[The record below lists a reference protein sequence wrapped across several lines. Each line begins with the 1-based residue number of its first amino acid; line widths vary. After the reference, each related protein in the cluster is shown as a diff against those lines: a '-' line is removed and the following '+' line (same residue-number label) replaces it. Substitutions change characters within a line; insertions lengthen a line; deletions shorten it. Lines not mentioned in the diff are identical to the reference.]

1 MKLVKGYLGS
11 DVRMDGSLETNDS
24 LRIDATFV
32 GNVSSTH
39 SVVVGTRGRV
49 MGIIQAPVIKVDGW
63 VDGDLKAGKLV
74 EVLGNARIEGN
85 IYTPVGGLKMRLGG
99 EFKGKFIMH
108 FNK

>member
-32 GNVSSTH
+32 GNVSSSH
-39 SVVVGTRGRV
+39 SVVVGTQGRV
-49 MGIIQAPVIKVDGW
+49 MGKIHAPVIKVNGW
-63 VDGDLKAGKLV
+63 VEGDLKAGKLV

-99 EFKGKFIMH
+99 EFKGKFIMYYT
-108 FNK
+108 K

>member
-1 MKLVKGYLGS
+1 MKSIKGYLGS

-32 GNVSSTH
+32 GNVSSSH
-39 SVVVGTRGRV
+39 SVVVGTRGSV
-49 MGIIQAPVIKVDGW
+49 MGKIHAPVIKVDGW
-63 VDGDLKAGKLV
+63 VEGDLKAGKLV

-99 EFKGKFIMH
+99 EFKGKFIM
-108 FNK
+108 NYTK

>member
-24 LRIDATFV
+24 IRIDATFV
-32 GNVSSTH
+32 GNVSSSY

-49 MGIIQAPVIKVDGW
+49 MGKIQAPVIKVDGW
-63 VDGDLKAGKLV
+63 VEGDLKAGKLV
-74 EVLGNARIEGN
+74 EVLGNARIKGN

-108 FNK
+108 CTK

>member
-108 FNK
+108 FAK

>member
-11 DVRMDGSLETNDS
+11 DVRMDGNLETNES

-32 GNVSSTH
+32 GNVSSSH
-39 SVVVGTRGRV
+39 SVLVGAKGRV
-49 MGIIQAPVIKVDGW
+49 LGEIQAPLIRINGW
-63 VDGDLKAGKLV
+63 VEGDLKAGKML

-85 IYTPVGGLKMRLGG
+85 IITPVGGLKMSIGG

-108 FNK
+108 ATK